1 MRTIPISVATCDYDR
16 THALATGRIGI
27 DGCAVTYL
35 TLGVEEM
42 FIRAFD
48 HEEFD
53 VVELS
58 LSTYAMQT
66 SLGICAYRAIPVFPL
81 RMFRHSAIYV
91 HADAGIDTPAD
102 LRGRIVGVPEYQV
115 TAAVWVRGLLADQHG
130 VQPGDIRWRTGGVED
145 PGRREKPGFVPPA
158 GVEIESIPSSE
169 TLTEHFLARKID
181 ALIAP
186 REPRLHAD
194 RDPSIRR
201 LFPDPRAVE
210 MAYYDQTTIFPIMHV
225 LAIHRSLVDELPW
238 VPVNVYEAFAK
249 SRRLCMERLA
259 DETAIHVMV
268 PWVMA
273 ARADA
278 MSHMGTNF
286 WPYGVNENRATLD
299 AFVRYHASQGLS
311 RTPLTDA
318 ELFIPS
324 TLEQYLT

>member
-1 MRTIPISVATCDYDR
+1 MGHV
-16 THALATGRIGI
+16 GI
-27 DGCAVTYL
+27 DGCNVSYF
-35 TLGVEEM
+35 TLPVEEM

-58 LSTYAMQT
+58 LSTYAML
-66 SLGICAYRAIPVFPL
+66 SSRGGCVYRAIPVFPL

-91 HADAGIDTPAD
+91 HADAAIATPSD

-115 TAAVWVRGLLADQHG
+115 TAAVWVRGLLEDEYG
-130 VQPGDIRWRTGGVED
+130 VPAREIRWRTGGIED
-145 PGRREKPGFVPPA
+145 AGRREKSGFTPPA
-158 GVEIESIPSSE
+158 GVEIESIPPTE

-194 RDPSIRR
+194 RHPSIRR
-201 LFPDPRAVE
+201 LFPDPRPVE
-210 MAYYDQTTIFPIMHV
+210 MAYYDRTKIFPIMHV
-225 LAIHRSLVDELPW
+225 LAIRATLVDTVPW
-238 VPVNVYEAFAK
+238 LAVNVYKAFVE

-259 DETAIHVMV
+259 DETSVQVMI

-278 MSHMGTNF
+278 MRHMGAGF
-286 WPYGVNENRATLD
+286 WPYGTEENRATLD
-299 AFVRYHASQGLS
+299 AFFRYHATQGLS
-311 RTPLTDA
+311 STALSDE

-324 TLEQYLT
+324 TLEQYRT